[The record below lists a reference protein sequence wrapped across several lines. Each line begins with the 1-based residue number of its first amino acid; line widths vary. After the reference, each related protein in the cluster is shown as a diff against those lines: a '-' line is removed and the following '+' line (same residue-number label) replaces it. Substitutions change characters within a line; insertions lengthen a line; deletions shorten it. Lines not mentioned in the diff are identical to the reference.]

1 MSRFPGLLGAVLAA
15 AGAVAGPVVGTAPAH
30 AAGTSAAGTS
40 AAAPPPVERVVLV
53 GVAGLRW
60 SDVSDRTPT
69 LARLVRGGSVGALS
83 VRAAPAPPRV
93 TCPAEGWLTVGA
105 GNYAAV
111 LDPTGPETAGG
122 CAGRHPA
129 PVSASGGV
137 AAAPPAAAPPAAA
150 PPAAAPPAGAVTGWA
165 RIRKLNAGLRFGA
178 GPGLLGGAVPCT
190 VAVGQGAALAVAGAT
205 GHVDAYA
212 ERLPAAPDALL
223 RRCPLA
229 AVDLGTLPPD
239 GPARDDALA
248 AVDAELSIVDAHLP
262 ARTVLAVLGLA
273 DTGEDG
279 PHLHVAAVTG
289 PGFTGGW
296 LRSASTRRTPYV
308 QLSDVAPTVLSLLG
322 IRPPAGANLA
332 GAVLTGGA
340 PGRPSTVDETVA
352 ALTDTDV
359 AANAQRRSLPLFAV
373 AVALLWLLAV
383 VASASPLP
391 MLVCCAVPG
400 ATFLAN
406 LVPWWRA
413 PMPALAVTCLVVGL
427 AAAVAWV
434 ASRGPWKRAGALAVA
449 GFTALVL
456 TVDAVTG
463 TALQIN
469 SLLGYNPL
477 VAGRFTG
484 FGNLAFAVYGAAGL
498 LLAALLA
505 HRFERPRVA
514 VAVVLAVA
522 VPLVVVDGLPAW
534 GADFGGVLTLVP
546 AFAVLALLAGRA
558 RVNAARLAAAGL
570 GAVAVVAAIAVADYL
585 RPADERSH
593 FGRFVAAVLDGTA
606 GATLERKLAANLDL
620 LVAGPHTYAALGLV
634 LLVTWCVVRP
644 PSALAATFAA
654 VPGARPAA
662 VAVAVLGWLGF
673 ATNDSG
679 VAVPLLV
686 ALVAVPA
693 VLSLRPLA
701 AHASVGAE
709 PSGP

>member
-1 MSRFPGLLGAVLAA
+1 MSRFRGLLCAVLLAA
-15 AGAVAGPVVGTAPAH
+15 AGAVAGAGAGAPPAH
-30 AAGTSAAGTS
+30 AAGTSAT
-40 AAAPPPVERVVLV
+40 APPLVERVVLV
-53 GVAGLRW
+53 GVADLRW

-69 LARLVRGGSVGALS
+69 LTRLVRDGSVGALS

-111 LDPTGPETAGG
+111 LDPTGPQTAGG

-129 PVSASGGV
+129 PVSADGGV
-137 AAAPPAAAPPAAA
+137 A
-150 PPAAAPPAGAVTGWA
+150 GWA
-165 RIRKLNAGLRFGA
+165 RIQKLNAGLRFGA
-178 GPGLLGGAVPCT
+178 RPGLLGGAVPCT

-239 GPARDDALA
+239 GSARADALA
-248 AVDAELSIVDAHLP
+248 AVDAQLSIVDANKP

-279 PHLHVAAVTG
+279 PHLHLAAVAG

-308 QLSDVAPTVLSLLG
+308 QLSDVAPTALALLG
-322 IRPPAGANLA
+322 LRPGGAGEAGANLA

-340 PGRPSTVDETVA
+340 AGRPSTVDDTVA
-352 ALTDTDV
+352 ALTESDV
-359 AANAQRRSLPLFAV
+359 AANAQRAALPLFV
-373 AVALLWLLAV
+373 LVLAV
-383 VASASPLP
+383 LWVLALVARAWPLP
-391 MLVCCAVPG
+391 MLTLGAVPG

-406 LVPWWRA
+406 VVPWWRA
-413 PMPALAVTCLVVGL
+413 PLPGLAVTFLVIGL
-427 AAAVAWV
+427 AAGLALL
-434 ASRGPWKRAGALAVA
+434 ASTGSWKRAGALVVA
-449 GFTALVL
+449 GSTTLLL
-456 TVDAVTG
+456 TVDGVTG

-498 LLAALLA
+498 VFAALLA
-505 HRFERPRVA
+505 HRFGRPRVA

-522 VPLVVVDGLPAW
+522 VPLVAVDGMPAW

-546 AFAVLALLAGRA
+546 AFTVLALLAGRA
-558 RVNAARLAAAGL
+558 RVSVARLAAAGL
-570 GAVAVVAAIAVADYL
+570 GAVAVVAAIAVADHL
-585 RPADERSH
+585 RPPAERSH
-593 FGRFVAAVLDGTA
+593 FGRFAAAVLDGTA
-606 GATLERKLAANLDL
+606 GATLERKVAANLDL

-634 LLVTWCVVRP
+634 LVVTWCVVRP
-644 PSALAATFAA
+644 PAALAATFAA
-654 VPGARPAA
+654 LPGARPAA

-693 VLSLRPLA
+693 VLALGRTLRSAPNSADRRLA
-701 AHASVGAE
+701 LHDR
-709 PSGP
+709 